1 MASQQSTSRKH
12 DLTVDEAIEKCADE
26 VSKKRK
32 RVLDCEGWL
41 EYLEAKKE
49 IILAHGSQDLI
60 ERCQLYQEQ
69 LMGNILQIGKEIAAL
84 ENKIRMAPIEA
95 KIDELKDFIFFED

>member
-12 DLTVDEAIEKCADE
+12 DLTVDEAIETCADE
-26 VSKKRK
+26 VSKKRQ

-49 IILAHGSQDLI
+49 IILHHGSEDLI
-60 ERCQLYQEQ
+60 ERCRLYQDQ
-69 LMGNILQIGKEIAAL
+69 LIGNIQQIGKEILAL

-95 KIDELKDFIFFED
+95 KIDELEDFIFFED